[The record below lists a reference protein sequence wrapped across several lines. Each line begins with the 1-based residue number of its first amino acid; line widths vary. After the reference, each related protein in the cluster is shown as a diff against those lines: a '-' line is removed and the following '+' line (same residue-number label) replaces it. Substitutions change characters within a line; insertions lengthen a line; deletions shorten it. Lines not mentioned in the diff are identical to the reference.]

1 MPAED
6 ASVLPT
12 TNRLDT
18 SGGEPPLSLRALF
31 PGDSE
36 LASLMRATDWSRTAL
51 GAPQT
56 WPQSLRTMVR
66 MLLTSRYQM
75 WMGWGPQLHFFYNDA
90 YRPTLGSKH
99 PESLGKPTRELWAEI
114 WSDIGPRIQQ
124 VLDTGEATWD
134 DGLLLLLERSGY
146 PEETYHTFSYSPL
159 FDDAGAIGGM
169 LSVVMEETE
178 RVISE
183 RRLALVRELSSR
195 LATAKTV
202 GAVMNALEQ
211 ACPVASRDL
220 PFTLTYLFDEAMQ
233 TATLVARTGGWTDG
247 TAAPPVLDLG
257 VSGLWPIADAVGAG
271 AAVVVEPLPEG
282 VGWPRGPWATP
293 PRSAIVTPIPEQGQ
307 PGAAGVFIAGI
318 NPHRP
323 FDQAYR
329 SFFDLL
335 VGQIAAGVANARAYE
350 AEKRRAEA
358 LAEIDRA
365 KTIFFSNVSHE
376 FRTPLTLMLG
386 PLDDLAARADVADD
400 VRAQVSMIRR
410 NGARLLRLVNTLLDF
425 SRIEAGRAQ
434 ARYEPTDL
442 AELTRELVSTFQ
454 SATERAGLS
463 LRVDCAAV
471 GEPVY
476 VDRSMWEKIVLNLVS
491 NAFKYTLQGRIAV
504 SLECADDSVV
514 LQVAD
519 TGVGIPADE
528 LPRLF
533 ERFHRV
539 EGARGRSHE
548 GSGIGLALVHELV
561 KLHGGSVEAEST
573 PGHGSTFS
581 VRLPLGRSH
590 LPARQVSDVPTA
602 VAPVGASLF
611 VEEALQWLPPSAAGT
626 AHGDGEPWV
635 PGAAVE
641 RERIVVADDSA
652 DMRDYISRLLSARWR
667 VEAVANGRDALD
679 AITRERANLV
689 ITDLMM
695 PELDGLGLLRALR
708 DDPQMRHVPVLVL
721 SARAGEEAR
730 IEGLEAGA
738 SDYLVKPF
746 SARELV
752 ARVEAQLLRARVRD
766 VEEAHARRLTS
777 IFAQAPVAIAILRG
791 PEHVF
796 ELTNPSYMEV
806 VDGRDVI
813 GKPLR
818 EALPEVAAQGF
829 VEVLDE
835 VVRSGRPYTA
845 RSQPINLAR
854 RADGVLEEHYFD
866 FVFQPLMD
874 DAGLVGG
881 VAAVGHDVTELS
893 RARHE
898 AEMANRAKDEFLAM
912 LGHELRNPLAP
923 ILTAL
928 QLLRLRGVKAG
939 ERERQVIE
947 RQVQHLVSLVDDL
960 LDVSRIT
967 RGKIQINARPVEISE
982 VVAKAIETASPLL
995 EQKGHDLRVEVSREG
1010 LAVDGDPDRLAQ
1022 VVANLLTNA
1031 AKYTEH
1037 GGRISVHAAAVSGE
1051 VILRVEDSGIGIAPE
1066 MLPRVFD
1073 LFVQERQALDRAQGG
1088 LGLGLAIVR
1097 SLVHLHGGRIAA
1109 HSDGPGRGAAFVVG
1123 LPLSTAEMLLPDEQV
1138 GLTLRPPETVRRI
1151 LVVDDNLD
1159 AATMLADALTAQG
1172 HVARVASDGVEALR
1186 VAAELHPDVALLDI
1200 GLPVMDGYE
1209 VARRLAEDPRFA
1221 GIKMVAVTGY
1231 GQEQDRR
1238 RSADAGFSA
1247 HVVKPV
1253 DLEQLRAVVEGP
1265 AGDAQ
1270 PE

>member
-1 MPAED
+1 MTNESHASSAEQ
-6 ASVLPT
+6 PT
-12 TNRLDT
+12 SLD
-18 SGGEPPLSLRALF
+18 ALF

-36 LASLMRATDWSRTAL
+36 LAALMRATAWSRTAL
-51 GAPQT
+51 GSPQI
-56 WPQSLRTMVR
+56 WPQSLRTIVR

-90 YRPTLGSKH
+90 YRPTLGAKH
-99 PESLGKPTRELWAEI
+99 PDALGRPTRELWAEI
-114 WSDIGPRIQQ
+114 WGDIGPRIQH

-134 DGLLLLLERSGY
+134 DGLLLLLERNGY

-183 RRLALVRELSSR
+183 RRLALIRELSSH

-202 GAVMNALEQ
+202 DAVMSAIER
-211 ACPVASRDL
+211 ACPVAARDL
-220 PFTLTYLFDEAMQ
+220 PFTLTYLFDDAMR
-233 TATLVARTGGWTDG
+233 TATLAARTGDWIDG
-247 TAAPPVLDLG
+247 SAATAAVLDLT
-257 VSGLWPIADAVGAG
+257 LPAMWPIAEALRTGG
-271 AAVVVEPLPEG
+271 GVVFEPLPTG
-282 VGWPRGPWATP
+282 VEWPRGPWAVR

-307 PGAAGVFIAGI
+307 SGAAGVFIAGV

-323 FDQAYR
+323 CDHAYR
-329 SFFDLL
+329 GFFELL
-335 VGQIAAGVANARAYE
+335 VGQIAAGLANARAYE
-350 AEKRRAEA
+350 SEKRRAEA

-365 KTIFFSNVSHE
+365 KTVFFSNVSHE

-400 VRAQVSMIRR
+400 VRAQVGMIRR

-442 AELTRELVSTFQ
+442 AEYTRELASTFQ
-454 SATERAGLS
+454 SAVERAGLD
-463 LRVDCAAV
+463 LQVDCAPV
-471 GEPVY
+471 GEAVY
-476 VDRSMWEKIVLNLVS
+476 VDRSMWEKIVLNLLS

-504 SLECADDSVV
+504 SLERVDGDVA
-514 LQVAD
+514 LQVTD
-519 TGVGIPADE
+519 TGVGIPAEE

-533 ERFHRV
+533 DRFHRV

-561 KLHGGSVEAEST
+561 KLHGGSVAAAST
-573 PGHGSTFS
+573 PGLGSTFT

-590 LPARQVSDVPTA
+590 LPAKHVSDVPAIATT
-602 VAPVGASLF
+602 VGASLF
-611 VEEALQWLPPSAAGT
+611 VEEALQWLPHSGAET
-626 AHGDGEPWV
+626 AHGAGEPAA
-635 PGAAVE
+635 PRAAVE
-641 RERIVVADDSA
+641 LERIVVADDSA
-652 DMRDYISRLLSARWR
+652 DMRDYITRLLSARWR
-667 VEAVANGRDALD
+667 VETVGNGRDALA
-679 AITRERANLV
+679 AIQRERPHLV
-689 ITDLMM
+689 ITDIMM
-695 PELDGLGLLRALR
+695 PDLDGFGLLRALR
-708 DDPQMRHVPVLVL
+708 DDLQTQHLPVLVL
-721 SARAGEEAR
+721 SARAGDEAR

-752 ARVEAQLLRARVRD
+752 ARVEALLLRARVRD

-791 PEHVF
+791 PDHVF
-796 ELTNPSYMEV
+796 EMTNASYMQIVE
-806 VDGRDVI
+806 GRDVL

-829 VEVLDE
+829 VAVLDE
-835 VVRSGRPYTA
+835 VVRSKQPYTA
-845 RSQPINLAR
+845 RSRSIKLAR
-854 RADGVLEEHYFD
+854 RSDGVLEEHFFD
-866 FVFQPLMD
+866 FVFQPLVD
-874 DAGLVGG
+874 DSGEVGG

-893 RARHE
+893 KARQD
-898 AEMANRAKDEFLAM
+898 AEVANRAKDEFLAM

-928 QLLRLRGVKAG
+928 QLLRLRGVEAG

-967 RGKIQINARPVEISE
+967 RGKIHINARPIDLSE

-995 EQKGHDLRVEVSREG
+995 EQKGHDLQIDVPRRG
-1010 LAVDGDPDRLAQ
+1010 LVVDGDADRLAQ

-1031 AKYTEH
+1031 AKYTEN
-1037 GGRISVHAAAVSGE
+1037 GGRISVHAAAVAGE
-1051 VILRVEDSGIGIAPE
+1051 VVLRVRDTGIGIAPE

-1097 SLVHLHGGRIAA
+1097 SLVNLHGGRVGA
-1109 HSDGPGRGAAFVVG
+1109 HSDGPGHGSEFVVA
-1123 LPLSTAEMLLPDEQV
+1123 LPRSTAQMVAAEEEV
-1138 GLTLRPPETVRRI
+1138 ALTHRTPQTVQRI

-1172 HVARVASDGVEALR
+1172 HVARVASNGVDALQL
-1186 VAAELHPDVALLDI
+1186 AAEFHPDIALLDV

-1209 VARRLAEDPRFA
+1209 LARRLSEDPELR
-1221 GIKMVAVTGY
+1221 GLKMIAVTGY

-1238 RSADAGFSA
+1238 RSAEAGFNA
-1247 HVVKPV
+1247 HLVKPV
-1253 DLEQLRAVVEGP
+1253 DLDQLRAVVEGP
-1265 AGDAQ
+1265 IDGA
-1270 PE
+1270 PTR